1 MAEDKNNAKAEINTA
16 LNKLSLATLKD
27 SLKGNKNMDDK
38 DKNALLAIYK
48 DQLFRK
54 TSVDFLNKIAE
65 KEHKEICELLKVKTS
80 TKKKDLEAIIDNLA
94 KDQDLKNMLNSSSN
108 DLLKTFGTVLG
119 LEHDT
124 SKSTKEDIVNGISEE
139 ILLSGMKSFL
149 TSLHS
154 SALKAHCTD
163 LSVSNTG
170 KKNDLVESLM
180 NCIFDLEETPKE
192 KAAEKETASSSKE
205 ESKKRQ
211 RSSSPSKSPKKEDKE
226 KKEKNG
232 KPSSPKKSKK
242 ENGNDNKPSERPARK
257 AVTKAAEERE
267 KAKEKK
273 EKVPAPKKE
282 KYVAPPLTTI
292 VKGQNDTHDKLFQL
306 FNTTDLIDYC
316 REKKMKVSGKKVD
329 LIKRILAYLETGVIA
344 EDKPKKRKN
353 SKNQTVNQKRKNQ
366 QQRSKKQVIKKNQ
379 KKKKLQKKLNQR
391 QQRPRNKALN
401 FELKYTIAS

>member
-80 TKKKDLEAIIDNLA
+80 TKKKDGEAIIDNLA
-94 KDQDLKNMLNSSSN
+94 KDQDLKKKNMLNSSSN

-119 LEHDT
+119 LEHDS
-124 SKSTKEDIVNGISEE
+124 SKSTKEEIVHGLSEE

-149 TSLHS
+149 TSLNS
-154 SALKAHCTD
+154 PALKAHCTD

-170 KKNDLVESLM
+170 KKADLVESLM
-180 NCIFDLEETPKE
+180 NCIFDLSPEETAKE

-211 RSSSPSKSPKKEDKE
+211 RSNSPSKSPKKEDKE

-242 ENGNDNKPSERPARK
+242 ENGNDNKPSERPPRK

-316 REKKMKVSGKKVD
+316 REKKMKVSGKKVE

-344 EDKPKKRKN
+344 EDKPKKRKTSKKSN
-353 SKNQTVNQKRKNQ
+353 SKSEKKEPTA
-366 QQRSKKQVIKKNQ
+366 KKQKTGDKEEPKEKEAPKEAKPKTTKTKK
-379 KKKKLQKKLNQR
+379 
-391 QQRPRNKALN
+391 
-401 FELKYTIAS
+401 

>member
-27 SLKGNKNMDDK
+27 SLKGNKNIDDK

-80 TKKKDLEAIIDNLA
+80 TKKKDGEAIIDNLA

-149 TSLHS
+149 TSLNS
-154 SALKAHCTD
+154 PALKAHCTD

-170 KKNDLVESLM
+170 KKADLVESLM
-180 NCIFDLEETPKE
+180 NCIFDLSPEETAKE

-242 ENGNDNKPSERPARK
+242 ENGNDNKPSERPPRK

-292 VKGQNDTHDKLFQL
+292 VKGQNDTHHKLFQL

-353 SKNQTVNQKRKNQ
+353 SKKSNSKSEKKEPTA
-366 QQRSKKQVIKKNQ
+366 KKQKN
-379 KKKKLQKKLNQR
+379 R
-391 QQRPRNKALN
+391 
-401 FELKYTIAS
+401 